1 MIDEAWNEY
10 RGWAKRARD
19 LQASTNR
26 WNLYALVCAA
36 LAAAC
41 GAAATQWPSD
51 TLLAKILSF
60 AAAATAALT
69 PILGREILS
78 VGNESKWIAAR
89 AIAEAIKSECFRFAA
104 KVDDYAGADALDRF
118 IAKREALTQTAAEA
132 KITPADDPIPAA
144 GDKRKPSVPLDPE
157 WYLDN
162 RVTDQIKFY
171 ANGQHRH
178 EQAISRLRLVSF
190 GAAVVAALFGVAGS
204 MGYGSFAPWIGALV
218 TTATAIAAFGLLDR
232 RQFLAVTYSAMGTSL
247 ARIKERFEAGTLDLK
262 QLVAVVEDLL
272 ASEHAAWTK
281 RMVQTIPSRPTAAP
295 QDQNKPQRQD
305 KKDPAETP
313 PAGG

>member
-1 MIDEAWNEY
+1 MERISRLGEA
-10 RGWAKRARD
+10 RARPAG
-19 LQASTNR
+19 LHQPLEPVR
-26 WNLYALVCAA
+26 PRLRRV
-36 LAAAC
+36 
-41 GAAATQWPSD
+41 GGRMRRRRD
-51 TLLAKILSF
+51 TMVRRCRLAKILSF

-69 PILGREILS
+69 PILGKEILS

-204 MGYGSFAPWIGALV
+204 MGYGSFAPW
-218 TTATAIAAFGLLDR
+218 
-232 RQFLAVTYSAMGTSL
+232 
-247 ARIKERFEAGTLDLK
+247 
-262 QLVAVVEDLL
+262 
-272 ASEHAAWTK
+272 
-281 RMVQTIPSRPTAAP
+281 
-295 QDQNKPQRQD
+295 
-305 KKDPAETP
+305 
-313 PAGG
+313 